1 MKERCKI
8 IGNRRGE
15 NEGGYVTVDMWPCG
29 SPFCFFSRNIIK
41 TGAYMT
47 QNFKNIYYL
56 ETPFKNMF
64 IAAVTEIGKDSLFV
78 FVRLGQDPK
87 RGLKGAEKKG
97 PPTDGPRS

>member
-1 MKERCKI
+1 MSHPFVFSLGILLRLWRLYEKLKKKI
-8 IGNRRGE
+8 
-15 NEGGYVTVDMWPCG
+15 D
-29 SPFCFFSRNIIK
+29 F
-41 TGAYMT
+41 
-47 QNFKNIYYL
+47 